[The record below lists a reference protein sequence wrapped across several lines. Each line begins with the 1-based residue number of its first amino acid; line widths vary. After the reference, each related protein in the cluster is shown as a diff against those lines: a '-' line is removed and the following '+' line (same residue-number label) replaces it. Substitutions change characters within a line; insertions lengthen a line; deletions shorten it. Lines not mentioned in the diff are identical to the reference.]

1 MFQEHEA
8 ELMSIHKQ
16 PKETLEDK
24 AAYDELK
31 ALNHYNKPAGVTLLK
46 FSYEF
51 ELNDELNL
59 SSFDNEDSIFITHPF

>member
-31 ALNHYNKPAGVTLLK
+31 ALNHYNKPAGMTIDIFLL
-46 FSYEF
+46 
-51 ELNDELNL
+51 
-59 SSFDNEDSIFITHPF
+59 I